1 MQQRPCLF
9 FPMFVCL
16 ALAEWLV
23 PCQGFVIVFTMVV
36 FPKVF
41 TESSCGTWGLGDPAH
56 LASPISCHYP
66 RRRCSSH
73 PESALISPHLPDSL
87 WPLGL
92 VDAASSAWSSFSF
105 ITLGPWLWFYP
116 LMEAFLGVI
125 TINSLFYN
133 LKKILCT
140 GDLQYSHK
148 YSCNVKITCFRISFY
163 YSTFNKGANP
173 QSNCMPS

>member
-92 VDAASSAWSSFSF
+92 VDAASSAWSSFSL

-116 LMEAFLGVI
+116 LPEAFLGNTRLCDLLVF
-125 TINSLFYN
+125 TMINCLLFCFSLDSKASWGWE
-133 LKKILCT
+133 L
-140 GDLQYSHK
+140 S
-148 YSCNVKITCFRISFY
+148 
-163 YSTFNKGANP
+163 
-173 QSNCMPS
+173 